1 MISVRTLT
9 IIGFFVVLF
18 CAGLFLY
25 TEYDI
30 RKFSESLP
38 TTPTTGS
45 ALETVDE
52 KTSAPLGETTPNSH
66 PSSTESRAVETAET
80 DTPTSDFQRR
90 SAILEMTQSGAA
102 GPGDISQA
110 EIDTVFDDAFA
121 FFDDASV
128 FGTIDLERTR
138 AALEKLLLYLHGE
151 DPRVSAFLD
160 DWDTTSRILSLRT
173 AYNAAGADDAALR
186 EQIFAMKPTE
196 VLPKTFELGRD
207 LLRPSDTLATKR
219 REWVEDWVEFTTQ
232 LEMAHYAHELA
243 EDAFK
248 DGTITEADAEV
259 FIEEV
264 SGLDVD
270 VEATDK

>member
-9 IIGFFVVLF
+9 IIGLFVVLF
-18 CAGLFLY
+18 CTGLFLY

-38 TTPTTGS
+38 TMPTTGS

-80 DTPTSDFQRR
+80 DTPPSDFQRR

-151 DPRVSAFLD
+151 DARVSAFLD
-160 DWDTTSRILSLRT
+160 DWETTSRILSLRT

-186 EQIFAMKPTE
+186 EQIFEMKPTE

-232 LEMAHYAHELA
+232 LEMAHYARELA